1 MPSVSSVTICSNAL
15 LALGASPINS
25 FDEPYDFARLCANKY
40 PTIRDSVLRSHPWGC
55 ATKRVILSPE
65 TDSPPFGFKFQ
76 FPLPGDLLRI
86 LSVGEEGRHIR
97 YRVEGRL
104 ILADVNLLPLRYIWR
119 NDDES
124 SWDSMLIRATEIT
137 VAAEIAYA
145 VTASS
150 SMAQLMEQKAQLIMQ
165 QSRTYDSQEEPPET
179 LYGTPSYDARF

>member
-1 MPSVSSVTICSNAL
+1 MPSVSAVTICSNAL
-15 LALGASPINS
+15 LSLGESPINS
-25 FDEPYDFARLCANKY
+25 FEESTDTARLCANKY

-55 ATKRVILSPE
+55 ATRSVILSPE
-65 TDSPPFGFKFQ
+65 TGKPAFGFNFR

-86 LSVGEEGRHIR
+86 LSVGIEGSPVR
-97 YRVEGRL
+97 YRVEGRF

-137 VAAEIAYA
+137 VAAELAYA
-145 VTASS
+145 VTASA

-165 QSRTYDSQEEPPET
+165 QARTYDSQEEPPET